1 VSSPRPRALV
11 VVTGSELVRGERT
24 DRNGPFLAAEAL
36 KHGLEPARITIVG
49 DAPAEL
55 EAVLREGLEADA
67 CLVSGGLGPT
77 HDDRTVELVAR
88 AAGVELVV
96 DEELELEIEA
106 VSRSVAERLRRPYAD
121 FAPGVT
127 KQATRP
133 VPAVSIGLAGTA
145 PGLVFR
151 APTGCAVVVLPGP
164 PGELRRL
171 WPNALASEPLRELL
185 ARTRPPGRRVLRLF
199 GVSESAVARA
209 LEDAGGD
216 GDGVEATIC
225 ARDFEIHVDL
235 LVEPGADERADA
247 LETALVEPLERWL
260 FARDERRVEELVLSL
275 AAAQGLKLATAES
288 CTGGMV
294 AARLTD
300 IPGASASFVGGV
312 VSYSDDVKR
321 AELGVPDELLAAHG
335 AVSAEV
341 AGAMAEGAR
350 QRLAADVAVA
360 VTGVAGPGGGTPE
373 KPVGRVYLHAA
384 GPDGSLARM
393 LDLPGEREQ
402 IRVRATVTALHLL
415 RALLTGS
422 RDEAA

>member
-1 VSSPRPRALV
+1 VTDPRPRAVV

-24 DRNGPFLAAEAL
+24 DRNGPFLAAQAL
-36 KHGLEPARITIVG
+36 SHGLEPARITIVG

-88 AAGVELVV
+88 AAGFELVV
-96 DEELELEIEA
+96 DEALEREIESISRT
-106 VSRSVAERLRRPYAD
+106 VSERLRRPYAD

-133 VPAVSIGLAGTA
+133 VSATSLGLAGTA
-145 PGLVFR
+145 PGLVLK
-151 APTGCAVVVLPGP
+151 APTGCVVVILPGP
-164 PGELRRL
+164 PSELRRL
-171 WPNALASEPLRELL
+171 WPNALESEPMRELL
-185 ARTRPPGRRVLRLF
+185 QRTHPPGRRVLRLF
-199 GVSESAVARA
+199 GASESAVARA
-209 LEDAGGD
+209 LEEAGGD

-225 ARDFEIHVDL
+225 AREFEIHIDL
-235 LVEPGADERADA
+235 VVEPGAEERADV
-247 LETALVEPLERWL
+247 LEAGLAERLDRWL

-275 AAAQGLKLATAES
+275 TAAQGLRLATAES

-300 IPGASASFVGGV
+300 VPGSSVSFVGGV
-312 VSYSDDVKR
+312 VSYADEVKR
-321 AELGVPDELLAAHG
+321 SELDVPAELLATHG

-341 AGAMAEGAR
+341 AAAMAEGAR
-350 QRLAADVAVA
+350 RRLGADLAVA
-360 VTGVAGPGGGTPE
+360 VTGVAGPDGGTPE
-373 KPVGRVYLHAA
+373 KPVGRVYLHVA

-393 LDLPGEREQ
+393 LDLPGERAQ
-402 IRVRATVTALHLL
+402 IRVRATVTALHML
-415 RALLTGS
+415 RALLMGS
-422 RDEAA
+422 REEAA